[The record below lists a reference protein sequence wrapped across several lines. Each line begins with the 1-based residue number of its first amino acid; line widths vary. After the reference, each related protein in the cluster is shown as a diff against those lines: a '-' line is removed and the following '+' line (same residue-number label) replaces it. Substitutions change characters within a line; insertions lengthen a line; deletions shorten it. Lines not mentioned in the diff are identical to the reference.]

1 MKKILGLDL
10 GVSSIGWA
18 LVNEAENPEESSSI
32 IKLGVRVNPL
42 TTDEQADF
50 EKGKSIT
57 TNADRTLKRGMR
69 RNLQRYKLRRE
80 NLIEVLKE
88 QGFIDDDTIL
98 AENGNFTTFETLR
111 LRAKAADEQISLE
124 ELARVL
130 LNINKKRGYKSNR
143 KCKSAEEEGQVVD
156 SIDVAREL
164 YENNLTPG
172 QYVYLN
178 IFGIGKKS
186 VPSFYRSDLEAEFE
200 RIWQK
205 QSEFHP
211 ELTPELKESLTG
223 KNKSQTW
230 AIIAKPFGLVGKKR
244 DVKGIEL
251 KKDNYRLRNEALMG
265 RLDPEDLA
273 IALQEVNDDI
283 RNAGGYLGSISDRS
297 KCLVFNNMT
306 VGQYMMS
313 ELEKNPNY
321 SLKNQVFYRSDYMD
335 EFDRIWRVQSA
346 YHPELTDELKHTIRD
361 IVIFYQRPLRSQK
374 GLVNF
379 CEFEPQR
386 KVCPKSSPIYQEFRT
401 WQELNNLTI
410 GGLPLSLDEKK
421 VLAKELQVRE
431 SLSGSD
437 IYSLLNKSKNQR
449 LNFKQIDGNRTQSAL
464 FKSYFKIIEES
475 GNGEYDLKK
484 LSCDKTQEIVSDF
497 FSALGAKVDFLV
509 AGSLEDSKFF
519 ALWHLLYSYEGDNSK
534 SGQESLVVKISE
546 LTGLPSEYSK
556 IIAGVNF
563 EPDYGNLSAKAI
575 KKILPFMKDG
585 DEYSVACEKAGYR
598 HSGKSLTK
606 EEIES
611 KVCKDHLE
619 SLPKNSLRNPVVEK
633 ILNQMVNVVNAI
645 IDEYGKPDEIRI
657 ELARELKK
665 SASERNEMTKA
676 NNDAKK
682 NREIIEAELKS
693 EFGISS
699 PTRNDIIRYRLWQ
712 ELGSNGYKTLYSN
725 TYIPKE
731 KLFSKEF
738 DIEHIIPQSRLFDD
752 SFSNKTLESRS
763 INIEKGN
770 STARD
775 YVLSKYG
782 ETGLSSYK
790 ANLDRMLNAKE
801 ISRTKYNHLLMKES
815 DIPSD
820 FINRDLRDSQYI
832 AKKAKEML
840 EDVVKY
846 VVSTTGSVTARLRED
861 WQMVDVMKELNWD
874 KYDKLGLT
882 SYGDGK
888 DGQKVRKIEGWTKRN
903 DHRHHA
909 MDALTI
915 AFTKRSYIQYLN
927 NLNARL
933 EKVSDDSSYIDL
945 SDYELDDLDRSDV
958 ARVVRAIQ
966 DKELHRD
973 ADKKLRFN
981 PPMPLDE
988 FRSEAKRQL
997 EDVLVSIKAKN
1008 KVVTKNV
1015 NYTKSKRD
1023 DHKSQNTLTPR
1034 GALHKESVYGKIS
1047 RYATNEENVGSGFD
1061 AEKISTVANATYR
1074 QALLNRLS
1082 EYGGD
1087 PKKAFCGANSLE
1099 KKPLYLNEMHTD
1111 CVPQRVKTV
1120 HLETLYTIRKPID
1133 ESLKIEKVIDKGI
1146 RDILKARLAEY
1157 DDSAKAAFSNLDENP
1172 IWLNREKGI
1181 AIKRVTI
1188 DAGVSVVEPL
1198 HYKKDHKGNVV
1209 YNSRGERIPADY
1221 VTYGNNHHIAIYEDT
1236 SGHLHEQVVTFYEAT
1251 SRASMGQPVVDKD
1264 YRKSEGWKFLFSMKQ
1279 NEYFVFPNPQT
1290 GFNPS
1295 EIDLMDPKN
1304 YAAVSENMFRVQKLS
1319 SKYYVFRHH
1328 LETNVNDESSKTRD
1342 VVWKRITAID
1352 KLKGVVKV
1360 RVNHIGQIVQVGE
1373 Y

>member
-1 MKKILGLDL
+1 M
-10 GVSSIGWA
+10 
-18 LVNEAENPEESSSI
+18 
-32 IKLGVRVNPL
+32 
-42 TTDEQADF
+42 
-50 EKGKSIT
+50 
-57 TNADRTLKRGMR
+57 
-69 RNLQRYKLRRE
+69 
-80 NLIEVLKE
+80 
-88 QGFIDDDTIL
+88 
-98 AENGNFTTFETLR
+98 
-111 LRAKAADEQISLE
+111 
-124 ELARVL
+124 
-130 LNINKKRGYKSNR
+130 
-143 KCKSAEEEGQVVD
+143 
-156 SIDVAREL
+156 
-164 YENNLTPG
+164 
-172 QYVYLN
+172 
-178 IFGIGKKS
+178 
-186 VPSFYRSDLEAEFE
+186 
-200 RIWQK
+200 
-205 QSEFHP
+205 
-211 ELTPELKESLTG
+211 
-223 KNKSQTW
+223 
-230 AIIAKPFGLVGKKR
+230 
-244 DVKGIEL
+244 
-251 KKDNYRLRNEALMG
+251 
-265 RLDPEDLA
+265 
-273 IALQEVNDDI
+273 
-283 RNAGGYLGSISDRS
+283 
-297 KCLVFNNMT
+297 
-306 VGQYMMS
+306 
-313 ELEKNPNY
+313 
-321 SLKNQVFYRSDYMD
+321 
-335 EFDRIWRVQSA
+335 
-346 YHPELTDELKHTIRD
+346 
-361 IVIFYQRPLRSQK
+361 
-374 GLVNF
+374 
-379 CEFEPQR
+379 
-386 KVCPKSSPIYQEFRT
+386 
-401 WQELNNLTI
+401 
-410 GGLPLSLDEKK
+410 
-421 VLAKELQVRE
+421 
-431 SLSGSD
+431 
-437 IYSLLNKSKNQR
+437 
-449 LNFKQIDGNRTQSAL
+449 
-464 FKSYFKIIEES
+464 
-475 GNGEYDLKK
+475 
-484 LSCDKTQEIVSDF
+484 
-497 FSALGAKVDFLV
+497 
-509 AGSLEDSKFF
+509 
-519 ALWHLLYSYEGDNSK
+519 
-534 SGQESLVVKISE
+534 VKISD

-556 IIAGVNF
+556 IIAGISF

-665 SASERNEMTKA
+665 SASERDEMTKA
-676 NNDAKK
+676 NNAADKQ
-682 NREIIEAELKS
+682 NGEIKAELKRD
-693 EFGISS
+693 FGISS
-699 PTRNDIIRYRLWQ
+699 PTRNDIIRYRL
-712 ELGSNGYKTLYSN
+712 LKSNGYKTLYSN

-752 SFSNKTLESRS
+752 SFSNKTLESKS
-763 INIEKGN
+763 INIEKDN

-782 ETGLSSYK
+782 EARLSSYK
-790 ANLDRMLNAKE
+790 ANLDKMLNAKE

-846 VVSTTGSVTARLRED
+846 VVSTTGSVTKRLRED
-861 WQMVDVMKELNWD
+861 WQLVDVMKELNWD

-888 DGQKVRKIEGWTKRN
+888 DGQKVKKIEGWTKRN

-927 NLNARL
+927 NLNAHL
-933 EKVSDDSSYIDL
+933 EKVSDDL
-945 SDYELDDLDRSDV
+945 SFFKLEDYELDDLDRGDV

-1015 NYTKSKRD
+1015 NYTKSKRGD
-1023 DHKSQNTLTPR
+1023 RKSQNTLTPR
-1034 GALHKESVYGKIS
+1034 GALHEDTVCGRIS
-1047 RYATNEENVGSGFD
+1047 RYATNEENVGSGFN
-1061 AEKISTVANATYR
+1061 AEKISTVANAIYR
-1074 QALLNRLS
+1074 QALLKRLS

-1111 CVPQRVKTV
+1111 YVPQRVKTV
-1120 HLETLYTIRKPID
+1120 HLETLYTKRKPID
-1133 ESLKIEKVIDKGI
+1133 ESLKVDKVIDKGI

-1157 DDSAKAAFSNLDENP
+1157 GDSAKAAFSNLDENP

-1188 DAGVSVVEPL
+1188 DASVSVVEPL
-1198 HYKKDHKGNVV
+1198 HYKKDHKGNVI
-1209 YNSRGERIPADY
+1209 YDSRGERIPTDY
-1221 VTYGNNHHIAIYEDT
+1221 VKYGNNHHIAIYEDT
-1236 SGHLHEQVVTFYEAT
+1236 SGHLQEQVVTFYEAT

-1290 GFNPS
+1290 GFDPS

-1304 YAAVSENMFRVQKLS
+1304 YAAVSENMFRVQKMS
-1319 SKYYVFRHH
+1319 SKDYSFRHH
-1328 LETNVNDESSKTRD
+1328 LETSVEDKNLKTKD
-1342 VVWKRITAID
+1342 VVWKRVTAID